1 MNYKITVDTTGTY
14 YANIEADSPE
24 EAYKMALK
32 EAYEDS
38 WSCTTIYAGADVYEM
53 EDENGNEIDI
63 TEGAERWK

>member
-1 MNYKITVDTTGTY
+1 MNYKITVDTTGTF

-38 WSCTTIYAGADVYEM
+38 WACTTIYAGADVYEM